1 LHDGSSGDA
10 LFRLLSPLLVAQAV
24 DYVST
29 HEVAPTGN
37 PANFVGD
44 GHFTPQ
50 ANLRIAEELRK
61 VLARSP
67 ARPPGAAES
76 QSRPLGPRE
85 AEVQRLRTRASG
97 GG

>member
-1 LHDGSSGDA
+1 
-10 LFRLLSPLLVAQAV
+10 
-24 DYVST
+24 
-29 HEVAPTGN
+29 VAPTGN

-61 VLARSP
+61 VLAR
-67 ARPPGAAES
+67 PPDAAGS
-76 QSRPLGPRE
+76 GSSPLGPRE
-85 AEVQRLRTRASG
+85 SEVPRVPTRASG